1 MLGLLINELEREEIE
16 YLIKREMDELLFD
29 LDDHRI
35 DHMVKRAMQER
46 YELLFELFKRIANHK
61 ECLKYMPR
69 KKKHQ

>member
-1 MLGLLINELEREEIE
+1 MLGLLMNELEREEIE

-29 LDDHRI
+29 LNDHRI

-46 YELLFELFKRIANHK
+46 YELLFELFKRIASHN

>member
-1 MLGLLINELEREEIE
+1 MLGLLMNENEREEIE

-29 LDDHRI
+29 LNDHRI

-46 YELLFELFKRIANHK
+46 YQLLFELFKRVASHH

-69 KKKHQ
+69 KKKQQ

>member
-46 YELLFELFKRIANHK
+46 YELLFELFKRIASHK

>member
-1 MLGLLINELEREEIE
+1 MLGLLMNELEREEIE

-29 LDDHRI
+29 LNDHRI

-46 YELLFELFKRIANHK
+46 HELLFELFKRIASHN

>member
-46 YELLFELFKRIANHK
+46 YELLFELFKRIASHN